1 MSNPSNQVSQYKDA
15 LKLMKKKYQSAESQ
29 YNGTAPRSRVYLVEI
44 KSKYDTLHTSILSF
58 LQYVA
63 KPFDGWIFSYYFM

>member
-29 YNGTAPRSRVYLVEI
+29 YNGTAPRSRVHLVEM
-44 KSKYDTLHTSILSF
+44 KSKYDTLYTSILSF

-63 KPFDGWIFSYYFM
+63 KPFDGGIFNPDFT